1 MGTKRALLLTGSILC
16 GASAV
21 AGPAVAQTSGQG
33 GSTSVAQAASTKAAR
48 PVTPYYRTIRPFYR
62 NIRPFWGDVNPFYRN
77 IRAFWGDV
85 DPFYRN
91 IRAFWG
97 EIDPIVSAQA
107 VGAPQYDKIGV
118 FWEDLGSDWTVLST
132 NWEKAG
138 TYSANPTGYAAIA
151 GQLKAIIT
159 KSETMWGPAVKASTG
174 ASFSKGFA
182 EDVLARFKIDLNDP
196 STLAALSPA
205 EQSHFFIDWYDGLMN
220 YSGTD
225 HADHW
230 MKTVNWTPS
239 LTQVQGEG
247 KDAVIGLLDFVV
259 AGDQDIRN
267 NVVAY
272 DGVSSFTNGH
282 GAGVASLM
290 VAAHDGKGI
299 MGIAPEASVV
309 AFNPFDDSGTAG
321 WEDITRGVAMLS
333 GKAGVVN
340 MSLGTPGWTLEGDWS
355 QVFSHASV
363 APNLK
368 STVFVK
374 AAGNDGITQTQNI
387 KWDWANNPALLVVGS
402 VDPTGKISEFSNR
415 PGEACLLNATGAC
428 SEQNKLKYRF
438 VVAPGELILVSDD
451 QGGVTRQTGTSFS
464 APIVAGTVALL
475 LDRWP
480 WLASNPQA
488 TVDIITSTAKDLG
501 APGVDGVY
509 GAGLIDVEAAQS
521 PKSFDQL
528 VWYQW
533 DGKKPAEK
541 SVDSVQKTV
550 TQADTSKWDSKDMFF
565 YTFEKLAGGSQRDF
579 AIPLSSK
586 LVDQTIYVNGANE
599 QFQAY
604 LYDRM
609 VDWVNASGTTKKG
622 KFTNFISS
630 GAPLPNK
637 LGMNL
642 SMSFAPRSA
651 AFGFSRHG
659 VTYQSSVRL
668 ATLSDSFGIR
678 VGYGD
683 GAVLLG
689 GRESFGLF
697 SSYDSRTGGV
707 NPVLGMA
714 SGGAYAGADVALG
727 TRTTL
732 TVGASEKDLHL
743 RRDDQPLEQYEL
755 YRTLR
760 DYKAHGLNFGLSHKV
775 SDALMLTAS
784 YTQVGERNSLLGVQS
799 LDRNDLGEGSTT
811 DGLTVGFDYDFGS
824 GVSLATSATIGRT
837 RAGDSRRQNI
847 AVSDGGLLSTAS
859 EVAVAKVG
867 LLGKSDRARLSV
879 SQAMHVESGSVDLTM
894 IRVVDRNTGEIGPVT
909 ERIGVTAGK
918 RPIFTEFL
926 YGAPIFNGG
935 GEMSAFGRLQL
946 QGDRQDALESDLV
959 VGGRFRMG
967 F

>member
-1 MGTKRALLLTGSILC
+1 MKINRASLLAGSILC
-16 GASAV
+16 GAV
-21 AGPAVAQTSGQG
+21 LPAPALAQTTAAQTS
-33 GSTSVAQAASTKAAR
+33 AASAQGTSAAAAK
-48 PVTPYYRTIRPFYR
+48 PVQPYYRNIRPFYR

-97 EIDPIVSAQA
+97 AVDPIVSAQV
-107 VGAPQYDKIGV
+107 VGAPAYDKVGP
-118 FWEDLGSDWTVLST
+118 FWEDLGNDWSALSA
-132 NWEKAG
+132 NWETAG
-138 TYSANPTGYAAIA
+138 TYASNPTKYAAIA
-151 GQLKAIIT
+151 TQLKGIVT
-159 KSETMWGPAVKASTG
+159 KSETMWGKAVTAETG
-174 ASFSKGFA
+174 TSFSKGFA
-182 EDVLARFKIDLNDP
+182 EKLFTRFGIDPNNP
-196 STLAALSPA
+196 ASLAALTPA
-205 EQSHFFIDWYDGLMN
+205 EQSHFFIDWYDGLMG

-230 MKTVNWTPS
+230 MKTVDWTPS
-239 LTQVQGEG
+239 LTQVQGDG

-272 DGVSSFTNGH
+272 DGVSNFTNGH

-290 VAAHDGKGI
+290 VAAHDGKGV

-309 AFNPFDDSGTAG
+309 AFNPFDESGTAG

-340 MSLGTPGWTLEGDWS
+340 MSLGTPGWTLEADWS
-355 QVFSHASV
+355 KVFSSPGV
-363 APNLK
+363 AANLK
-368 STVFVK
+368 STVFIK

-415 PGEACLLNATGAC
+415 PGEACLLTGTGAC

-480 WLASNPQA
+480 WLAGNPQA

-533 DGKKPAEK
+533 DGKKPTEK

-565 YTFEKLAGGSQRDF
+565 YTFERLAGGSQRDF

-586 LVDQTIYVNGANE
+586 LVDQTLYVNGANE

-609 VDWVNASGTTKKG
+609 VDWVNTSGTPTKG
-622 KFTNFISS
+622 KFTNFITSA
-630 GAPLPNK
+630 APVQNRMGL
-637 LGMNL
+637 NL

-651 AFGFSRHG
+651 AFGFSRRG
-659 VTYQSSVRL
+659 VAYQSSVRL
-668 ATLSDSFGIR
+668 ATPSDKFGVR

-707 NPVLGMA
+707 NPVLGIA
-714 SGGAYAGADVALG
+714 SGGAYAGADVALDG
-727 TRTTL
+727 KTTL
-732 TVGASEKDLHL
+732 TIGGTEKTLTRDWRNASV
-743 RRDDQPLEQYEL
+743 LENSL
-755 YRTLR
+755 YRDVNR
-760 DYKAHGLNFGLSHKV
+760 YKASGVNIGVTHRVNEAMVV
-775 SDALMLTAS
+775 SAS
-784 YTQVGERNSLLGVQS
+784 YTRVGERSALLGVQS
-799 LDRNDLGEGSTT
+799 LDRNDLGHGSTT
-811 DGLTVGFDYDFGS
+811 EGATFGLDYELGHGLS
-824 GVSLATSATIGRT
+824 VATSATVGRT
-837 RAGDSRRQNI
+837 QTSNGSRQNL

-859 EVAVAKVG
+859 EVAFAKAG
-867 LLGKSDRARLSV
+867 IFGRMDRARLSV
-879 SQAMHVESGSVDLTM
+879 SQAMHVESGSLDYTV
-894 IRVVDRNTGEIGPVT
+894 IKVVDRNTGEIGPVT
-909 ERIGVTAGK
+909 EKIGVSAGK
-918 RPIFTEFL
+918 RPLFTEFL
-926 YGAPIFNGG
+926 YGAPILKGA
-935 GEMSAFGRLQL
+935 GEMSAFGRFQL
-946 QGDRQDALESDLV
+946 QGTSQDSLNSGMV